1 MAPNPSVSIKPDFLE
16 TLRHRTLAFPL
27 CSVMEVSAAVFT
39 HGSVYIA
46 RKGQTT
52 DDPALGRTI
61 RGGNSFV
68 VRDCHSTA
76 PEGLNHLSCVKS
88 NS

>member
-1 MAPNPSVSIKPDFLE
+1 MVPNPSAGIKPDFLE
-16 TLRHRTLAFPL
+16 TPKHWTPAFPL
-27 CSVMEVSAAVFT
+27 SSVMELSAVAFA

-61 RGGNSFV
+61 GGGKSFV
-68 VRDCHSTA
+68 VRDHRFTSA
-76 PEGLNHLSCVKS
+76 EVLNHFSCI
-88 NS
+88 NSKR